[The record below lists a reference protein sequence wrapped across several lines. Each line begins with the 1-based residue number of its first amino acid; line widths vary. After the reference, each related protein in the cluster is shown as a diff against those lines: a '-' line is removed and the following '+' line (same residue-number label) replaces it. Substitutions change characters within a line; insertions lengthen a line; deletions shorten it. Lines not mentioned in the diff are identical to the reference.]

1 MWPMLFE
8 LLPHFTRLLPMA
20 DKYLSSRSADDKAQ
34 AAALAALGES
44 VRSDLGKAAEMHS
57 GVERAL
63 KEQSALVGE
72 IAAEGLRLSL
82 EVEAIEGRFA
92 GLEKMLRL
100 TLGLLAA
107 VVLLLGVAVVMLVV
121 VLAHGSH
128 R

>member
-1 MWPMLFE
+1 MLFE

-20 DKYLSSRSADDKAQ
+20 DKYLSSRSGDDRAH
-34 AAALAALGES
+34 AAALAALGDS
-44 VRSDLGKAAEMHS
+44 VRSDLGKAAEMHA

-63 KEQSALVGE
+63 KEQSALVAE
-72 IAAEGLRLSL
+72 IAAEGLRVRLG
-82 EVEAIEGRFA
+82 VEAIEGRFA

-107 VVLLLGVAVVMLVV
+107 VVLLLGVAVVLLVV
-121 VLAHGSH
+121 VLAHLGH

>member
-1 MWPMLFE
+1 MLFE

-20 DKYLSSRSADDKAQ
+20 DKYLSSRSGEDRAH
-34 AAALAALGES
+34 AAALAALGDS
-44 VRSDLGKAAEMHS
+44 VRSDLGKAAEMHA

-72 IAAEGLRLSL
+72 IAAEGLRVRLG
-82 EVEAIEGRFA
+82 VEAIEGRFA

-107 VVLLLGVAVVMLVV
+107 VVVLLGVAVVLLVV
-121 VLAHGSH
+121 VLAHLGH

>member
-1 MWPMLFE
+1 MLFE

-20 DKYLSSRSADDKAQ
+20 DKYLSSRSGDDRAH
-34 AAALAALGES
+34 AAALAALGDS
-44 VRSDLGKAAEMHS
+44 VRSDLGKAAEMHA

-72 IAAEGLRLSL
+72 IAAEGLRVRLG
-82 EVEAIEGRFA
+82 VDAIEVRFT
-92 GLEKMLRL
+92 GLEKMLRV

-107 VVLLLGVAVVMLVV
+107 VVLLLGVAVVLLVV
-121 VLAHGSH
+121 VLAHLGH

>member
-20 DKYLSSRSADDKAQ
+20 DKYLSSRSGDDRAH
-34 AAALAALGES
+34 AAALAALSES
-44 VRSDLGKAAEMHS
+44 VRGDLQKSAEMHA

-63 KEQSALVGE
+63 KQQSALVGE
-72 IAAEGLRLSL
+72 IAAEGLRVRLG
-82 EVEAIEGRFA
+82 VEAIEGRFA

-107 VVLLLGVAVVMLVV
+107 VVLLLGVAVVLLVV
-121 VLAHGSH
+121 VLAHLGH

>member
-1 MWPMLFE
+1 MLFE

-20 DKYLSSRSADDKAQ
+20 DKYLSSRSGDDRAH
-34 AAALAALGES
+34 AAALAALGDS
-44 VRSDLGKAAEMHS
+44 VRSDLGKAAEMHA

-63 KEQSALVGE
+63 KEQSALVAE
-72 IAAEGLRLSL
+72 IAAEGLRVRLG
-82 EVEAIEGRFA
+82 VEAIEGRFA

-107 VVLLLGVAVVMLVV
+107 VVVLLGVAVVLLVV
-121 VLAHGSH
+121 VLAHLGH

>member
-1 MWPMLFE
+1 MLFE